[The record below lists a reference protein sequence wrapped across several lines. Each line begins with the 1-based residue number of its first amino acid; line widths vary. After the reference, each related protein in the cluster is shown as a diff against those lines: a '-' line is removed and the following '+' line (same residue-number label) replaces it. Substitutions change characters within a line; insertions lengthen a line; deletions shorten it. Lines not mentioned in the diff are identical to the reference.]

1 MSRATAWLYL
11 RVSSQGQVGRAFS
24 EEGYSIEEQRADC
37 QRKAEQL
44 EAEVTAEFID
54 PAETATNANR
64 PKMKQMMERIRAGD
78 APTYVIVHKVDRF
91 ARNRRDDA
99 NMLFDI
105 MESGAQLVSAKESID
120 GTPSGRLTHGILAA
134 MAEYYSLNLSLEAK
148 KGLYR
153 KAKLGGT
160 PGYAKIGYLNV
171 GELVDGREIRTIA
184 VDPERGSHLS
194 WAFAAYKSGG
204 YTLDTLERALA
215 KRGLRTR
222 PTRKHP
228 AKPLSRTQLHRILR
242 SKYYMGIVEYGGFE
256 FPGRHDPLTDP
267 ETFEQVQQVLDAHNN
282 AAERDRKHRHY
293 LKGSLKCVCGE
304 RITFVKGKSKTG
316 RVYDYFA
323 CLGRLKGTGCK
334 LPYLPAHEVE
344 QKVIDAFEQIAAQQ
358 LGEGTTERIWGL
370 HLADVREAVQIA
382 MAGMRKVN
390 EHEVRRYREL
400 IKTLNRKDE
409 KLMEL
414 FYADALPADK
424 LKREQEK
431 IVGEQ
436 SAAEQGLREAEADVE
451 RVIETSG
458 SVLDALLDL
467 AATYR
472 KADGLRR
479 RFLNQ
484 AFFDCFRISL
494 DGDVTGELREEIRL
508 LTARD
513 TPKRLRTEARAIISS
528 GRGSNKG
535 LLAEREGFEPSR
547 ELAPPT
553 RLAGECLQPLGH
565 LSTCALPALARL

>member
-11 RVSSQGQVGRAFS
+11 RVSSERQVGRAFS
-24 EEGYSIEEQRADC
+24 EEGYSIEAQRADC
-37 QRKAEQL
+37 QRKAAQL
-44 EAEVTAEFID
+44 EAEVTAEFTD
-54 PAETATNANR
+54 PAETATNAQR
-64 PKMKQMMERIRAGD
+64 PGMERLLKRIRSGD
-78 APTYVIVHKVDRF
+78 APTYVIIHKVDRF

-99 NMLFDI
+99 NLLFEI
-105 MESGAQLVSAKESID
+105 MESGAQLISATESID

-134 MAEYYSLNLSLEAK
+134 IAEYYSLNLSLEAK
-148 KGLYR
+148 KGLYG

-184 VDPERGSHLS
+184 VDPERAPHLS

-204 YTLDTLERALA
+204 YTLDTLERALK

-267 ETFEQVQQVLDAHNN
+267 ETFAQVQRVLDAHSN

-293 LKGSLKCVCGE
+293 LKGSLRCECGE
-304 RITFVKGKSKTG
+304 RVTFVKGKSKTG

-344 QKVIDAFEQIAAQQ
+344 QKVVDAYERIAAQQ
-358 LGEGTTERIWGL
+358 LGEGTAERVWGL

-382 MAGMRKVN
+382 MAGMRQVN
-390 EHEVRRYREL
+390 ESEVRRYREA
-400 IKTLNRKDE
+400 IRALNRKDE

-414 FYADALPADK
+414 FYDDALPADK

-431 IVGEQ
+431 ISSEQ
-436 SAAEQGLREAEADVE
+436 AAAEQGLRGAEADVE
-451 RVIETSG
+451 RVIVTAG
-458 SVLDALLDL
+458 KVLDALLDL
-467 AATYR
+467 AASYR
-472 KADGLRR
+472 EANGLHR

-484 AFFDCFRISL
+484 AIFACFRISL
-494 DGDVTGELREEIRL
+494 NGDVTGELREEIRM
-508 LTARD
+508 LTAAD
-513 TPKRLRTEARAIISS
+513 TPKRLREEARAVVSS
-528 GRGSNKG
+528 GAGSNKG

-565 LSTCALPALARL
+565 LSTCARHALERL